1 MNLLILA
8 AGQGTRLG
16 ELADQKP
23 KSLVPIY
30 QNKLY
35 LEYELEAFAQFE
47 FAKRIIVGGFCF
59 DLLKDAVEDLHA
71 SSYVIL
77 NNADYQKGNLYTLLT
92 AKSEMDDG
100 FFVFNA
106 DHYYSHST
114 YEKIFSKPCEQITVF
129 CDQDRDLTHDDMKVK
144 VNTTGQFVEMAKTLT
159 DFSWG
164 YVGVT
169 CVPKALL
176 SIYWQ
181 ACAATANHLG
191 DKANVE
197 SVINELSKQGV
208 PVAIADIS
216 GSWWTEIDTPE
227 DHQKACDI
235 IIKNLHS
242 H

>member
-59 DLLKDAVEDLHA
+59 DMLKEAVEDID
-71 SSYVIL
+71 STSYVIL
-77 NNADYQKGNLYTLLT
+77 DNPDYLKGNLYTLLT
-92 AKSEMDDG
+92 AKSELDDG

-106 DHYYSHST
+106 DHYYSIDT
-114 YEKIFSKPCEQITVF
+114 YQKIFASRCTQITVF
-129 CDQDRDLTHDDMKVK
+129 CDQDRELTHDDMKVK
-144 VNTTGQFVEMAKTLT
+144 TNASGQFVEMAKTLD

-169 CVPKALL
+169 CVPQTLL
-176 SIYWQ
+176 ATYWQ
-181 ACAATANHLG
+181 ACALTARTLG
-191 DKANVE
+191 EKANVE
-197 SVINELSKQGV
+197 SVINELAKQGV
-208 PVAIADIS
+208 SIAIADIS

-235 IIKNLHS
+235 IIKNLHLN
-242 H
+242 

>member
-16 ELADQKP
+16 DLADQKP

-35 LEYELEAFAQFE
+35 LNYELEAFAEFE

-59 DLLKDAVEDLHA
+59 EMLKDVVEETALQD
-71 SSYVIL
+71 YVML
-77 NNADYQKGNLYTLLT
+77 DNPDYKKGNLYTLLT
-92 AKSEMDDG
+92 AKPQMDAG
-100 FFVFNA
+100 FYVFNA
-106 DHYYSHST
+106 DHYYAMTT
-114 YEKIFSKPCEQITVF
+114 YQKIFAQNPEVITVF
-129 CDQDRDLTHDDMKVK
+129 CDQDRNLTHDDMKVK
-144 VNTTGQFVEMAKTLT
+144 VDGNGQFVEMAKTLN
-159 DFSWG
+159 DFTWG

-169 CVPKALL
+169 CVPQSCLQ
-176 SIYWQ
+176 SYWQ
-181 ACAATANHLG
+181 ACDLTAQKLG

-197 SVINELSKQGV
+197 SVINELASQGV
-208 PVAIADIS
+208 PIAIVDIS

-227 DHQKACDI
+227 DHQKACEI
-235 IIKNLHS
+235 IVKNLHA